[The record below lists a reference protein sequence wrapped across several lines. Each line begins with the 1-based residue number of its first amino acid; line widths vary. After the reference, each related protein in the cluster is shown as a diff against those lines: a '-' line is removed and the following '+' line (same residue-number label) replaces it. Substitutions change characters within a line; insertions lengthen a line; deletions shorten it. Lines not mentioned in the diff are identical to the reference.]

1 MAAGPILICFDES
14 EESSRAIAA
23 AAALLKGRAAIVLTI
38 GSLEYV
44 AETYAAA
51 GSGAADT
58 LLAVKERASAQAEA
72 GAAQARKAGLKA
84 EARAEV
90 ESPTWRGIVE
100 VADEIDACVIVVGT
114 EQFGRLR
121 ELAEGSVSHGVTTH
135 AHRPVL
141 VVPRAY
147 ALPIT

>member
-1 MAAGPILICFDES
+1 MAAGPILICFDDS
-14 EESSRAIAA
+14 EESSHAITA
-23 AAALLKGRAAIVLTI
+23 AAALLRGRDAIVLTV

-58 LLAVKERASAQAEA
+58 LLAVKERASAQAQA
-72 GAAQARKAGLKA
+72 GAARAREAGLTA

-90 ESPTWRGIVE
+90 ESPVWRGIIQ
-100 VADEIDACVIVVGT
+100 VADEIDASVIVVGT
-114 EQFGRLR
+114 ERFGLLR

-141 VVPRAY
+141 VVPR
-147 ALPIT
+147 